1 VFLHKKYNEGRLND
15 STTYMA
21 RLDTFEID
29 GVAVS
34 MMICASEFSP
44 EVARLPA
51 MAGAQVLASGATLSF
66 WQKKITAMAAK
77 L

>member
-15 STTYMA
+15 STAYMA

-51 MAGAQVLASGATLSF
+51 MAGAQVLAPGRHCHF
-66 WQKKITAMAAK
+66 GKKK
-77 L
+77 